1 MQIQATNQQH
11 WSIRYTGVSTR
22 LLIFIAISIT
32 AHLWL
37 LQLQTQAS
45 YTPASQI
52 IGSDVIQVRLS
63 PAEKQPNQDIT
74 AVSDKPLTPKPTIR
88 KTLSEANLKATIEAK
103 SNALL
108 VTPITT
114 IAPANLQPQSM
125 KINVANIKN
134 RTPEEFNLETTG
146 INTQTHTE
154 PVPDIT
160 QTTAQTTPPKE
171 KAEETVNLATTSPKE
186 PEQPPAIKT
195 QLQETIEISQQ
206 NTDAELIQVANN
218 DVVTNKEEQQNYLI
232 GEVKNKL
239 ARYFVYPPRARRR
252 GWEGEV
258 LLGFDI
264 SENGELGNI
273 HIAHSSG
280 YSLLDRSALKSIT
293 KVKAITL
300 PTGNSPAHSIELR
313 LPVIYRLQEG

>member
-1 MQIQATNQQH
+1 MLHVETKSSD
-11 WSIRYTGVSTR
+11 WSLRHKSVSTS
-22 LLIFIAISIT
+22 LFVFIAISIT

-37 LQLQTQAS
+37 LQLQTQTS

-52 IGSDVIQVRLS
+52 IGSDVIQVKLS
-63 PAEKQPNQDIT
+63 SAEKQPKQSIT
-74 AVSDKPLTPKPTIR
+74 ADSNKPLTPTIR
-88 KTLSEANLKATIEAK
+88 KTLSEANLKATIDTK

-125 KINVANIKN
+125 KINVANTKN

-171 KAEETVNLATTSPKE
+171 KAEETVNLATTSPTE
-186 PEQPPAIKT
+186 PEQPPAIET

-239 ARYFVYPPRARRR
+239 ARHFVYPPRARRR

-300 PTGNSPAHSIELR
+300 PAGNSPAHSIKLR